1 MFFRDLK
8 KKPGQTMKVI
18 LADAHLP
25 VKMGH
30 RDAEKVFGAPLDAQ
44 LSAINLGSVLG
55 CETRKRV
62 SGAAIGVDIAL
73 GLKDASETSLK
84 TVASLL
90 EVLSAPC
97 GSSIR
102 LSESVGDPLLFGAT
116 EGLEVAID
124 APRTATPDARREL
137 AYTCTGAL
145 KDKGVSRG
153 WDRLQDQTVFY
164 FYGESYA
171 EMRERLA
178 RVLDANAEFG
188 GATIRRMA

>member
-44 LSAINLGSVLG
+44 LAAINLGSVLA
-55 CETRKRV
+55 CETRKRA

-102 LSESVGDPLLFGAT
+102 LSEGVGDPLLFGAT
-116 EGLEVAID
+116 EGLEVSVD
-124 APRTATPDARREL
+124 APLTASADARREL
-137 AYTCTGAL
+137 AQTCTGAL
-145 KDKGVSRG
+145 KNTGVSRG
-153 WDRLQDQTVFY
+153 WDRLEDQTVFY
-164 FYGESYA
+164 FYGESYSD
-171 EMRERLA
+171 MRDRLS
-178 RVLDANAEFG
+178 RVLKDNFDFG
-188 GATIRRMA
+188 NATIRRMA